1 MCAHYGFSNLLTW
14 TTLVDLAGLMAGA
27 GALNLPEEERF
38 FPGSMAPIV
47 VNTPKGRLARR
58 MHWGLV
64 PPFWNKPLEEKRFP
78 TFNYNTRADDWL
90 DKPSFRD
97 AVRHRRCIIPATFFA
112 EYSGPAGAKQAI
124 PFGRPDGSPFA
135 MAGVWGKWQGVH
147 KGEAVQMNTFSMLTT
162 DANAVVHPIHPKAMP
177 VVLSW
182 ADIGLWMEG
191 PLEEAIKLARPCPDD
206 ALVRLGDT

>member
-1 MCAHYGFSNLLTW
+1 MCANYGFTNLLTW

-38 FPGSMAPIV
+38 FPGAMSPIV
-47 VNTPKGRLARR
+47 VTTPTGRLVRR
-58 MHWGLV
+58 MRWGLV
-64 PPFWNKPLEEKRFP
+64 PPFWNKPLEEKHFP
-78 TFNYNTRADDWL
+78 TFNYNSRAEDWL
-90 DKPSFRD
+90 DKPSFRE

-124 PFGRPDGSPFA
+124 PFGRPDGAPFA
-135 MAGVWGKWQGVH
+135 MAGVWGKWQGEH
-147 KGEAVQMNTFSMLTT
+147 KGEMVQMNTFSMLTT

-177 VVLSW
+177 VVLDW

-191 PLEEAIKLARPCPDD
+191 PLEEAITLARPCPDET
-206 ALVRLGDT
+206 LVRID